1 MVFVDQHKEQYG
13 VEPICRQIQIAPS
26 SYYEHKARERDPD
39 RLPDRIKRDRALERE
54 IQRVWDSNFK
64 VYGANKV
71 WRQLIREGIQIA
83 RCTVGLMK
91 KKWLRLFG
99 QNIAFLK
106 CSLAVYCLRCF
117 WQHGQ
122 VVAVELIRCL
132 VVKRRMRPK
141 LVVEREILL

>member
-1 MVFVDQHKEQYG
+1 M
-13 VEPICRQIQIAPS
+13 
-26 SYYEHKARERDPD
+26 
-39 RLPDRIKRDRALERE
+39 DRIYKKYFKDPELYSRAMEL
-54 IQRVWDSNFK
+54 
-64 VYGANKV
+64 
-71 WRQLIREGIQIA
+71 LA
-83 RCTVGLMK
+83 RFEVVEQ
-91 KKWLRLFG
+91 KWLRLFG